1 MTTFLR
7 TFKLGD
13 FVDIVGNGSIHKG
26 MPHKYYHG
34 RTGKVWNITPR
45 AVGIEVNKRVRQR
58 IIKKRIHVR
67 IEHVR
72 PSACRRDFLDRIKQN
87 RAIAEANKKETDP
100 AKKKPLI
107 KRVAAQP
114 RPGYLLK
121 TSKQEVKDISP
132 EFFVEVA

>member
-13 FVDIVGNGSIHKG
+13 YVDIVGNGSIHKG

-34 RTGKVWNITPR
+34 RTGRVWNITPR
-45 AVGIEVNKRVRQR
+45 AVGVEINKRVKQR
-58 IIKKRIHVR
+58 IIRKRLHVR

-72 PSACRRDFLDRIKQN
+72 PSACKREFLDRIKAN
-87 RAIAEANKKETDP
+87 RAIATANKTAEVKQ
-100 AKKKPLI
+100 PLI

-114 RPGYLLK
+114 RPAYFLK
-121 TSKQEVKDISP
+121 TSKETILEISP
-132 EFFVEVA
+132 EQFVEVA